1 MHGPLHEIGLVEV
14 LQLLARGARHGTLRV
29 TGPDPTMPR
38 TVRLRA
44 GRVVAVAPDATD
56 EAIGRAL
63 VARHLLGDAAAH
75 ADLAPEIHD
84 AMRHD
89 LAMRVIA
96 VMLHWTRGRFDFT
109 EEEVEEGSLDIDV
122 EAILREL
129 VDRESRRVEVAAQLD
144 DFHAVPGFVEAASL
158 AEGEAPILETLDW
171 RILDAVDGRRDV
183 GAIAAQLDEPLDT
196 VGERVRALLGA
207 AILELAPA
215 PVNDA
220 VAARAA
226 IEAGRYD
233 LAVTLLESRAGTAP
247 GDREAWRLLG
257 LAEVGGGRFDR
268 AIRAWQ
274 AWQRAEPALAHE
286 AAALIAAAQT
296 MLEALR
302 DHRD

>member
-14 LQLLARGARHGTLRV
+14 LQLLARGARHGSLQV

-44 GRVVAVAPDATD
+44 GRVVAVAPDSTD
-56 EAIGRAL
+56 EAVGRAL
-63 VARHLLGDAAAH
+63 VARHLLENEGAR
-75 ADLAPEIHD
+75 ADLAPEAYG
-84 AMRHD
+84 AMRED
-89 LAMRVIA
+89 LAMRALA

-109 EEEVEEGSLDIDV
+109 EEEVAGGSLDINV

-129 VDRESRRVEVAAQLD
+129 VERESRRVELAAQLD
-144 DFHAVPGFVEAASL
+144 DFHAVPRFVEAASL
-158 AEGEAPILETLDW
+158 AEGEAPILEALDW
-171 RILDAVDGRRDV
+171 RILDAVDGQRDV
-183 GAIAAQLDEPLDT
+183 GAIAAQLDEPLEF
-196 VGERVRALLGA
+196 VGARVRALLGA
-207 AILELAPA
+207 AILELAAA
-215 PVNDA
+215 PINDA

-302 DHRD
+302 DHSD